1 MQTQQTG
8 ALIIDIKEKSFKG
21 RDGEKVTF
29 KQARILDDVNEFHQ
43 LTVDKDCDLPDGW
56 EEMSREELPVVMT
69 IDEATDNNTG
79 NKYLKKRLLQ
89 IG

>member
-8 ALIIDIKEKSFKG
+8 AMIIDVKEKSFKG
-21 RDGEKVTF
+21 RDGDMVTF

-43 LTVDKDCDLPDGW
+43 LTVDKDCELPEGW
-56 EEMSREELPVVMT
+56 EEMSREEITIVMT
-69 IDEATDNNTG
+69 VDEATDQKTG